1 MNTAIYLT
9 EKDYQ
14 RLHNLVQA
22 QRLVSGPSAVEALG
36 KELKRARVVASEE
49 IPADVVTM
57 NSLVR
62 LREVKSSSEIN
73 ITIVFPKDAD
83 LSNWRVSVLAP
94 IGTAALGCRVGDVVE
109 WAAPQGTV
117 SYEVEEIIYQ
127 PEAAGDLYL

>member
-1 MNTAIYLT
+1 MNTIYLT

-22 QRLVSGPSAVEALG
+22 QRLISGARAVEALSM
-36 KELKRARVVASEE
+36 ELRRAKVVASED
-49 IPADVVTM
+49 IPADVITM

-83 LSNWRVSVLAP
+83 LSNWKISVLAP
-94 IGTAALGCRVGDVVE
+94 IGTAVLGCKVGDKVE

-117 SYEVEEIIYQ
+117 TYIVEEVLFQ
-127 PEAAGDLYL
+127 PEAAGEPYL